1 MTSAAIFDLDNTL
14 VHGSSLFH
22 FASYLARRRAFS
34 IGAVARFTLEEFRY
48 ARGQGETASISERA
62 ATTALS
68 LVRGRTQDAMHA
80 YVDEFVKRRS
90 GRLLADPVVRQVTQ
104 FQQRGV
110 PCFIATASP
119 QELAD
124 SFAMLL
130 GMTGAFGTVSET
142 NAGIYSGRLAGP
154 ICHGPAKAHRVRHE
168 LEARGLEL
176 GSSTVYSDSVND
188 LPLLSAARVPVAVS
202 PDRTLAR
209 IAALNGWQ
217 ILTRKGEGTTLAP
230 GMGGSGEHP
239 CPFPA

>member
-1 MTSAAIFDLDNTL
+1 M
-14 VHGSSLFH
+14 
-22 FASYLARRRAFS
+22 
-34 IGAVARFTLEEFRY
+34 
-48 ARGQGETASISERA
+48 
-62 ATTALS
+62 
-68 LVRGRTQDAMHA
+68 
-80 YVDEFVKRRS
+80 
-90 GRLLADPVVRQVTQ
+90 TQ

>member
-34 IGAVARFTLEEFRY
+34 IGAVARFTLEESRY

-90 GRLLADPVVRQVTQ
+90 GRLLADPVVRQVAQ

-154 ICHGPAKAHRVRHE
+154 ICHGP
-168 LEARGLEL
+168 